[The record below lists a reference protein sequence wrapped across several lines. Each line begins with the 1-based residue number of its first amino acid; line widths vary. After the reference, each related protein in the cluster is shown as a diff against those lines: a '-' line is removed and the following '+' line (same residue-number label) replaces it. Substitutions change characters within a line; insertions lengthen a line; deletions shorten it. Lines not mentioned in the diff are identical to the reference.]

1 MKWREPASVDI
12 GCWCVVLVCNC
23 DFSAYFL
30 MLLLLYIPRSKHSRF
45 VEYQAHT
52 WFRIHIKFWV
62 LSVDHILYWYLTEF
76 YPACTLTSEMDSFTL
91 ILYWELN
98 MTIEISCILW
108 WYFCML
114 SLYFTHDEVRDTVL
128 HRPCYAVDSL
138 WWPSYWSS
146 PLSSRVNKIIPLDRL
161 YGGRL
166 GICLEMISHSFW
178 WSHAG
183 EQVVW
188 SDSAQRGEAGQL
200 AASVCVQLI
209 IL

>member
-1 MKWREPASVDI
+1 
-12 GCWCVVLVCNC
+12 
-23 DFSAYFL
+23 
-30 MLLLLYIPRSKHSRF
+30 MLLLIYIPRSKHSRF
-45 VEYQAHT
+45 VECQAHT

-62 LSVDHILYWYLTEF
+62 LSDEF
-76 YPACTLTSEMDSFTL
+76 YPAFTLTSEMDSFTL
-91 ILYWELN
+91 IMCSELN

-108 WYFCML
+108 RYFCML
-114 SLYFTHDEVRDTVL
+114 SLYFTHDEVRDTAL

-146 PLSSRVNKIIPLDRL
+146 PLSSRVNEIIPLDRL

-166 GICLEMISHSFW
+166 GICLEMISHTFW

-188 SDSAQRGEAGQL
+188 SDSAQRGEAGQF
-200 AASVCVQLI
+200 AAWFCV
-209 IL
+209 